1 MFGGIRIGRLAGIPF
16 FINPSW
22 FFVFAFVT
30 FSLATSSLPA
40 WIPGEADWVYW
51 LLGPTVAILF
61 FGSLV
66 AHELGHSLVS
76 KAYGIPVRA
85 ITLHLFG
92 GVAQLG
98 REVRRPR
105 EEFWIAVAG
114 PAVSVALGALF
125 WGSGYL
131 LGDFLPTVAN
141 SLVIVGI
148 LNVGVVVFN
157 MVPGF
162 PLDGGR
168 VLRAAVWGA
177 IGDYRRATKVAS
189 TAGRLVG
196 LLLIFGGIYLAVTQ
210 GDISSLWLTI
220 MGFFLMSIARQ
231 SYVQAVIQDT
241 LQKTPLSEA
250 QIRLIAVPGY
260 LTLDELYAG
269 YISTTG
275 RQYYL
280 VEVGERAVGVI
291 TPYALAS
298 VPRLLWGVTPLTS
311 VMKPLESIPE
321 ISIASSAVAAL
332 NRMED
337 SGAEML
343 RTLEHGRTTG
353 LVTRDQLLRLIM
365 RARATR

>member
-1 MFGGIRIGRLAGIPF
+1 
-16 FINPSW
+16 
-22 FFVFAFVT
+22 
-30 FSLATSSLPA
+30 
-40 WIPGEADWVYW
+40 
-51 LLGPTVAILF
+51 
-61 FGSLV
+61 
-66 AHELGHSLVS
+66 
-76 KAYGIPVRA
+76 
-85 ITLHLFG
+85 
-92 GVAQLG
+92 
-98 REVRRPR
+98 
-105 EEFWIAVAG
+105 
-114 PAVSVALGALF
+114 
-125 WGSGYL
+125 
-131 LGDFLPTVAN
+131 
-141 SLVIVGI
+141 
-148 LNVGVVVFN
+148 
-157 MVPGF
+157 
-162 PLDGGR
+162 
-168 VLRAAVWGA
+168 
-177 IGDYRRATKVAS
+177 
-189 TAGRLVG
+189 
-196 LLLIFGGIYLAVTQ
+196 
-210 GDISSLWLTI
+210 

-353 LVTRDQLLRLIM
+353 VVTRDQLLRLIM